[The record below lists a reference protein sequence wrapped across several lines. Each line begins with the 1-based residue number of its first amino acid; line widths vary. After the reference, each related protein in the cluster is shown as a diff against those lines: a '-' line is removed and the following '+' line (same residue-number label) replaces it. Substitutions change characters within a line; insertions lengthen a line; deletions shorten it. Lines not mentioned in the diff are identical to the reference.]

1 MKKHFNISDNFKS
14 LGFKDMH
21 TEQIDTLMS
30 FMNMAA
36 DNAGH
41 LDDVLKVELKDSY
54 LRAIEDKM
62 NDVMIVFGGSGV
74 TVEEDNSLT

>member
-1 MKKHFNISDNFKS
+1 MQLMPHKKFKS

-30 FMNMAA
+30 LMNMAA

>member
-1 MKKHFNISDNFKS
+1 MQLIPNKRFKS

-30 FMNMAA
+30 LMNMAA

>member
-1 MKKHFNISDNFKS
+1 MRKHFNISDDFKS

-30 FMNMAA
+30 LMNMAA

>member
-1 MKKHFNISDNFKS
+1 MQLIPNKRFKS

-30 FMNMAA
+30 LMNMAA

-41 LDDVLKVELKDSY
+41 LDDVLKTKLEDSY
-54 LRAIEDKM
+54 LRTLEEKM
-62 NDVMIVFGGSGV
+62 NDVMIIFGGTGV
-74 TVEEDNSLT
+74 TLEEDDPSD

>member
-1 MKKHFNISDNFKS
+1 MQLIPHKKFKS

-30 FMNMAA
+30 LMNMAA

>member
-1 MKKHFNISDNFKS
+1 MKKHFNISDDFKS

-30 FMNMAA
+30 LMNMAA